1 MAEKQKKPIYK
12 RKWFI
17 VIAAL
22 IVIGAIFGP
31 KGKGK
36 KDTPEPAKVENKQEE
51 VKEEPKEKAKEE
63 AKADYEITELAVD
76 ESGYTPKATGILKNN
91 TDKDKSYVQITFA
104 VKDKDGNKLGTAIAN
119 INNLK
124 AGETWKFEAMSF
136 STDEGQVIDLDDYEV
151 KGF

>member
-76 ESGYTPKATGILKNN
+76 ESGYTPKAT
-91 TDKDKSYVQITFA
+91 
-104 VKDKDGNKLGTAIAN
+104 AIAN